1 MSKGSR
7 PRPFSIPLSELNARH
22 EAIFGVKPKR
32 EQYIPPP
39 LPDAEEFDKK
49 VIMKEEFYDLEDGVS
64 PPKDSEQQ
72 G

>member
-7 PRPFSIPLSELNARH
+7 PRPFSIPLKEMDARH

-39 LPDAEEFDKK
+39 LPDAEEFA
-49 VIMKEEFYDLEDGVS
+49 DLEKGMS
-64 PPKDSEQQ
+64 LPKDSEQ
-72 G
+72 